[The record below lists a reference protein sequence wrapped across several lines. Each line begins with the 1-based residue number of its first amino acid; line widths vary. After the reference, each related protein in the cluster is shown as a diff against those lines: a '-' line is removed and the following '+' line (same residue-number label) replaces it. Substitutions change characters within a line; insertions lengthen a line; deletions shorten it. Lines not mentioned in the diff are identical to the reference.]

1 MDWTNSTFFKNAK
14 KSAGAFLA
22 CVFFLAATCSAAF
35 GEDFADD
42 NLFKGD
48 KIDASIQRELVIFH
62 SLSNIN
68 LDPHTSAY
76 VFEAQI
82 LNSVYEGLFSY
93 NAATLEPDNA
103 LAKDFRISRDK
114 LRWTFTIR
122 EGAKTSSG
130 QEINAQSIKE
140 SWLNLIANKSAYY
153 SSLLDV
159 IKGARSYRLGQ
170 GKREDVAIYA
180 SGLKLS
186 VELVKPTSH
195 FNKLLCHHAFSA
207 VLDDSSASGAY
218 YIESATPFKIQLRKN
233 PKYWNAEQVHIPS
246 IAIHLTD
253 DAKART
259 HAFNTGAADW
269 IDGSDD
275 IKKILDKKSIQ
286 LSAEFGTEYLF
297 FKNDSKIWSNPN
309 FRNAILTAIPWKQL
323 RDGSMFPAET
333 LVCPSSG
340 YTSPEGLN
348 YTDVEEAKLMLDA
361 AKEKAGIAQNKK
373 IELLFAIPDTDFL
386 SNRAELLRGSLEEI
400 GVELKTLKIPQQL
413 YLTSIATTQAD
424 LFLYTWVGD
433 FADPLAFLELFRGNS
448 SMNDSHWKNDEF
460 DSLLDQASFTN
471 DSKEHNNLL
480 AKAEDILLASG
491 EVIPISHPVT
501 CSVIDLN
508 TVGGWIANA
517 MDIHPFKALYFK
529 KSERKM
535 KNIANGQGTLRSRP

>member
-1 MDWTNSTFFKNAK
+1 MDWTNNAFFKNAK
-14 KSAGAFLA
+14 KSAGVFLA
-22 CVFFLAATCSAAF
+22 CVFFLAATCSAVF

-42 NLFKGD
+42 NPFKRE
-48 KIDASIQRELVIFH
+48 KIDDSIQRELVLFH
-62 SLSNIN
+62 SLSNLN
-68 LDPHTSAY
+68 LNPHTSAY

-122 EGAKTSSG
+122 EGAKSSSG
-130 QEINAQSIKE
+130 KEITALTIKE
-140 SWLNLIANKSAYY
+140 SWLNLISNKGAYY

-159 IKGARSYRLGQ
+159 IKGARAYRLGQ

-207 VLDDSSASGAY
+207 VLEDSSASGAY
-218 YIESATPFKIQLRKN
+218 TIESATPFKVQLKKN
-233 PKYWNAEQVHIPS
+233 PNYWNAEQVHIPS

-253 DAKART
+253 DSKARV

-269 IDGSDD
+269 IDGSDE
-275 IKKILDKKSIQ
+275 IKKILDKKAIQ

-309 FRNAILTAIPWKQL
+309 FRNAVLTAIPWKQL
-323 RDGSMFPAET
+323 RDGNMFPAET
-333 LVCPSSG
+333 LVCPTPG

-348 YTDVEEAKLMLDA
+348 YTDLEEAKLMLDA
-361 AKEKAGIAQNKK
+361 AKQKAGMTQDKK
-373 IELLFAIPDTDFL
+373 VELLFAIPDTDFL
-386 SNRAELLRGSLEEI
+386 SNRAELLRGPLEEI
-400 GVELKTLKIPQQL
+400 GVELKTVKIPQQL

-433 FADPLAFLELFRGNS
+433 YSDPLAFLELFRGNS
-448 SMNDSHWKNDEF
+448 SMNDSHWTDELF
-460 DSLLDQASFTN
+460 DELLDQAAFTN
-471 DSKEHNNLL
+471 ESKERNSLL
-480 AKAEDILLASG
+480 AKAEDILLSSG

-501 CSVIDLN
+501 CAVIDLN
-508 TVGGWIANA
+508 SVGGWISNA
-517 MDIHPFKALYFK
+517 MDIHPFKNLYFK
-529 KSERKM
+529 KSDIKFKNVVM
-535 KNIANGQGTLRSRP
+535 K